1 MLRVATFSRVPPPP
15 ATAEEALGWAQ
26 DALSNGRYYTDP
38 HFEKRMRQ
46 RQLSLQDVKFAVRRA
61 THCEPYPD
69 GTPLYGGTCWRL
81 YGPCPDEDDP
91 DPIRVGFEAYFD
103 THRGKLTLLIT
114 LF

>member
-1 MLRVATFSRVPPPP
+1 MA
-15 ATAEEALGWAQ
+15 WAQ
-26 DALSNGRYYTDP
+26 DALSNGRYYTHDP
-38 HFEKRMRQ
+38 HFEKRTRE

-69 GTPLYGGTCWRL
+69 GNPLYGGTCWRL

-103 THRGKLTLLIT
+103 THRGKLALLIT